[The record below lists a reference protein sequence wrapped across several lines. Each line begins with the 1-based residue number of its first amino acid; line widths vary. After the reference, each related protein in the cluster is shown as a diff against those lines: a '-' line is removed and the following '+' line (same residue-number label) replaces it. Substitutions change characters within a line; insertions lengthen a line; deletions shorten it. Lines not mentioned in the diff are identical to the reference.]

1 MEHVYVYGT
10 IRICR
15 IHMYP
20 SVWNWRIPVVHCR
33 GEKINKYGKRR
44 ELGVEGAVQQ
54 GQFWSSSGHSLK
66 IQRVSSSF
74 AFEDFLFV
82 FFLLI

>member
-1 MEHVYVYGT
+1 MYMALYVYVVYICIHQYGT
-10 IRICR
+10 
-15 IHMYP
+15 
-20 SVWNWRIPVVHCR
+20 
-33 GEKINKYGKRR
+33 GEFRSCTAEGKKINKYGKRR